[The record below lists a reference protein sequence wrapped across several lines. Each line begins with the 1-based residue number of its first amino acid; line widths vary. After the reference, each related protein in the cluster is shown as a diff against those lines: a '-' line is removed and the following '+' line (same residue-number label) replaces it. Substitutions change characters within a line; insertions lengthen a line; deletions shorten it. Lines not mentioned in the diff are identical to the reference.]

1 VFLNVLSLRE
11 RRILRKHLLDA
22 STREILRPAGK
33 RRTSG
38 DDAFRNGAD
47 LRAREHPAI
56 DDRAGSSVTCKVT
69 SKTSE
74 MSRLRVADDITQLV
88 GETPMLQLKRLV
100 PAGSA
105 DVFAKLEYLNPGG
118 SVKDRA
124 AIGIIRRAEQDGRL
138 APGGTIVEATAGN
151 TGIGLALIG
160 VNRGYKVRLF
170 VPERFS
176 EEKVKIMRALGAE
189 VVRTPDAEGM
199 QGAIRQAKELV
210 ATDPKAF
217 MAGQFENQ
225 ANPDYHYETTA
236 REIFE
241 QMDGRV
247 DAVVLGCGT
256 SGTFS
261 GIARYLKENSPQVLA
276 YAVETQGSILGG
288 GKPGP
293 HKVEGIGAS
302 FIPKTF
308 DRSVCDEV
316 MMVMDDEAFGMVK
329 ILAAQEGVLAGSSGG
344 AAVFAALKVA
354 KKLGSGKRIVTI
366 VPDSAERYLSKK
378 IFEGG
383 L

>member
-1 VFLNVLSLRE
+1 
-11 RRILRKHLLDA
+11 
-22 STREILRPAGK
+22 
-33 RRTSG
+33 
-38 DDAFRNGAD
+38 
-47 LRAREHPAI
+47 
-56 DDRAGSSVTCKVT
+56 
-69 SKTSE
+69 

-124 AIGIIRRAEQDGRL
+124 AIGIIQRAEAEGKLR
-138 APGGTIVEATAGN
+138 AGGTIVEATAGN

-160 VNRGYKVRLF
+160 VNRGYKVKLF

-189 VVRTPDAEGM
+189 VFRTPDAEGM
-199 QGAIRQAKELV
+199 QGAIKQAKALV
-210 ATDPKAF
+210 AGDSTAF
-217 MAGQFENQ
+217 MAGQFENL
-225 ANPDYHYETTA
+225 ANPEYHYETTA

-247 DAVVLGCGT
+247 DAVVIGCGT

-261 GIARYLKENSPQVLA
+261 GVARFMKEKLPRVVA
-276 YAVETQGSILGG
+276 VAVETQGSILGG
-288 GKPGP
+288 GPSGP

-316 MMVMDDEAFGMVK
+316 MMVYDVDAFGMVK
-329 ILAAQEGVLAGSSGG
+329 KLAAKEGVMAGSSGG
-344 AAVFAALKVA
+344 AAAFASLQVA
-354 KKLGSGKRIVTI
+354 KRLGTGKRVVTVI
-366 VPDSAERYLSKK
+366 PDSAERYLSKK

>member
-1 VFLNVLSLRE
+1 
-11 RRILRKHLLDA
+11 
-22 STREILRPAGK
+22 
-33 RRTSG
+33 
-38 DDAFRNGAD
+38 
-47 LRAREHPAI
+47 
-56 DDRAGSSVTCKVT
+56 
-69 SKTSE
+69 

-88 GETPMLQLKRLV
+88 GETPMLQLKRLT
-100 PAGSA
+100 PPGSA

-124 AIGIIRRAEQDGRL
+124 AIGIIRRAEQEGKL
-138 APGGTIVEATAGN
+138 VAGGTIVEATAGN

-189 VVRTPDAEGM
+189 VIRTPDAEGM
-199 QGAIRQAKELV
+199 QGAIQQAKKLV
-210 ATDPKAF
+210 ASDPTAF
-217 MAGQFENQ
+217 MAGQFENP

-236 REIFE
+236 HEIFE
-241 QMDGRV
+241 QMDGKV

-261 GIARYLKENSPQVLA
+261 GIARYLKEQSPAVLA
-276 YAVETQGSILGG
+276 YAVETQGSVLGG
-288 GKPGP
+288 GQPGP

-316 MMVMDDEAFGMVK
+316 MMVKDEDAFGMVK
-329 ILAAQEGVLAGSSGG
+329 TLAAQEGVLAGSSGG
-344 AAVFAALKVA
+344 AAVFASLKVA
-354 KKLGSGKRIVTI
+354 KRLGPGKRVVTI
-366 VPDSAERYLSKK
+366 IPDSAERYLSKK

-383 L
+383 I